1 MLPLPGQRTG
11 ALRRHR
17 AAQRTER
24 LAAGQWTRPDL
35 LFTTPIGTP
44 LEPRNI
50 SRTFQ
55 MLNRQAGIRSLR
67 LHDLRRSSASF
78 LLLRGVDLKT
88 VQTMLRH
95 TRLATT
101 ADLYLHV
108 HPQMQR
114 DAGDRLEELLHPVAR

>member
-1 MLPLPGQRTG
+1 MLPLPGQLTA
-11 ALRRHR
+11 ALRQHR
-17 AAQRTER
+17 GEQRRER
-24 LAAGQWTRPDL
+24 LAAGHWPRPDL
-35 LFTTPIGTP
+35 VFTTPLGTP

-55 MLNRQAGIRSLR
+55 LLNRQAGIRPLR
-67 LHDLRRSSASF
+67 LHDLRHSSASF
-78 LLLRGVDLKT
+78 LLLQGVDLKT

-108 HPQMQR
+108 HPQLQR
-114 DAGDRLEELLHPVAR
+114 DAGNRLEQLLHPVAR